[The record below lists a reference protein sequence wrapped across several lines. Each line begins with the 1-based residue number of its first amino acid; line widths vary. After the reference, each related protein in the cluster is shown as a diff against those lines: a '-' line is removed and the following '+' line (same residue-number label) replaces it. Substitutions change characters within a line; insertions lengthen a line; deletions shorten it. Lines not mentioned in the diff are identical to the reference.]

1 MARYFRNSQVI
12 ATIVV
17 SDGRK
22 PRWLRRF
29 QRDTMCKIHAALH
42 KYSCLIYPNVGR
54 WTRKERECDARGN
67 IETERIDR
75 GIRALMLA
83 GFTSG

>member
-1 MARYFRNSQVI
+1 
-12 ATIVV
+12 
-17 SDGRK
+17 
-22 PRWLRRF
+22 
-29 QRDTMCKIHAALH
+29 MCKVHAALH